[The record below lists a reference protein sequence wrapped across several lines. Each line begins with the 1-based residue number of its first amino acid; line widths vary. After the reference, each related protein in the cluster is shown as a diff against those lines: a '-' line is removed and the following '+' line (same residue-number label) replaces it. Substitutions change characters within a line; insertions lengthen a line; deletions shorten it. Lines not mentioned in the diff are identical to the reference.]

1 MSIKLKHL
9 VLLLTIIV
17 SGIAISNYYID
28 NKYASYAEIH
38 RTTSGMYALIG
49 NKIYTLEEL
58 KLEKDMSYGIGIER

>member
-9 VLLLTIIV
+9 VLLLTIIA
-17 SGIAISNYYID
+17 SGIVISNYYID
-28 NKYASYAEIH
+28 SKYASYAEIH
-38 RTTSGMYALIG
+38 STTSGMYALIG